1 MGCHQI
7 GTLQSLTLC
16 ALFPLEAPLFQKNF
30 GARADPLPGK
40 KLIQPF
46 LFTWRAPRR
55 VTTMKAI
62 SYALATAWLWHSVRI
77 SSEATR
83 IHTRKC
89 NYTRNSPD
97 YTTDNYTRNPK
108 PCKEGRV
115 CQSIND

>member
-7 GTLQSLTLC
+7 GMLQSLIMC

-40 KLIQPF
+40 KFQPF

-62 SYALATAWLWHSVRI
+62 SYALATAWLWHLVRI

-83 IHTRKC
+83 IHTRKYMQLHQKLARLHC
-89 NYTRNSPD
+89 
-97 YTTDNYTRNPK
+97 NYTRNPK
-108 PCKEGRV
+108 PCDNGYE
-115 CQSIND
+115 DTL

>member
-1 MGCHQI
+1 MPPDWYVAVLDPMCI
-7 GTLQSLTLC
+7 ISLRGTFISKE
-16 ALFPLEAPLFQKNF
+16 FRGPGRPL
-30 GARADPLPGK
+30 ARK
-40 KLIQPF
+40 KFQPF

-89 NYTRNSPD
+89 NTVITPE
-97 YTTDNYTRNPK
+97 THQITPLTITPETPNPSK
-108 PCKEGRV
+108 KAGCAKV
-115 CQSIND
+115 